1 MDAASFGQNAYF
13 YDAAEGLLTA
23 TILLVAEFCAPEKRH
38 IVSVFK
44 VIQELLVP
52 SKKKGKNQFQQLNR
66 IPPQKRPMTEA
77 EILRRRELRRAA
89 IKKQKRR
96 RTLFLTACALAAVLL
111 IAGIVLLCRS
121 CGRSEGSPH
130 DESIY
135 SSFAMSDRSCVY
147 TFRED
152 GSGELR
158 LSGAPYKFRFALSGR
173 TLSIDFEA
181 EALTD
186 CEYEV
191 AYIDTGLELTAGKGT
206 ATQGEKFTLNRT
218 EK

>member
-1 MDAASFGQNAYF
+1 MQD
-13 YDAAEGLLTA
+13 
-23 TILLVAEFCAPEKRH
+23 
-38 IVSVFK
+38 
-44 VIQELLVP
+44 
-52 SKKKGKNQFQQLNR
+52 NR
-66 IPPQKRPMTEA
+66 IPPQTRPMTEA
-77 EILRRRELRRAA
+77 EMLRRRKLRRE
-89 IKKQKRR
+89 KQKRR
-96 RTLFLTACALAAVLL
+96 RTLFLTACGLAAVLL

-121 CGRSEGSPH
+121 CGRTEGSPH
-130 DESIY
+130 NESIY
-135 SSFAMSDRSCVY
+135 GSFAMSDRSCVY

-158 LSGAPYKFRFALSGR
+158 LSGAPYKFRFTLSGK

-191 AYIDTGLELTAGKGT
+191 AYTDTGLELTAGNGT
-206 ATQGEKFTLNRT
+206 VKQGEMYILNRT

>member
-1 MDAASFGQNAYF
+1 MQD
-13 YDAAEGLLTA
+13 
-23 TILLVAEFCAPEKRH
+23 
-38 IVSVFK
+38 
-44 VIQELLVP
+44 
-52 SKKKGKNQFQQLNR
+52 NR

-77 EILRRRELRRAA
+77 EMLRRRELRRSA

-111 IAGIVLLCRS
+111 IAGIVLLCRG
-121 CGRSEGSPH
+121 CGRTSESSPH

-135 SSFAMSDRSCVY
+135 GSFAMSDKSCVY

-158 LSGAPYKFRFALSGR
+158 LSGAPYKFRFTLSGR
-173 TLSIDFEA
+173 TLFIDFEA

>member
-1 MDAASFGQNAYF
+1 MQD
-13 YDAAEGLLTA
+13 
-23 TILLVAEFCAPEKRH
+23 
-38 IVSVFK
+38 
-44 VIQELLVP
+44 
-52 SKKKGKNQFQQLNR
+52 NR

-89 IKKQKRR
+89 IKRQKRR
-96 RTLFLTACALAAVLL
+96 RTLFLTACGLAAVLL
-111 IAGIVLLCRS
+111 IAGIVLLCRG
-121 CGRSEGSPH
+121 CGHTEGSPRN
-130 DESIY
+130 ESIY
-135 SSFAMSDRSCVY
+135 GSFAMSDKSCVY

-158 LSGAPYKFRFALSGR
+158 LSDAPYRFRFTLSGR

-191 AYIDTGLELTAGKGT
+191 TYIDTGLELTAGKGT
-206 ATQGEKFTLNRT
+206 TTQGEKYILDRT

>member
-1 MDAASFGQNAYF
+1 MQD
-13 YDAAEGLLTA
+13 
-23 TILLVAEFCAPEKRH
+23 
-38 IVSVFK
+38 
-44 VIQELLVP
+44 
-52 SKKKGKNQFQQLNR
+52 NR
-66 IPPQKRPMTEA
+66 IQRPMTEA

-89 IKKQKRR
+89 IKKQQRR
-96 RTLFLTACALAAVLL
+96 RTLFLTACGLAAVLL
-111 IAGIVLLCRS
+111 IAGIVLLCRG
-121 CGRSEGSPH
+121 CGHTESSPH
-130 DESIY
+130 NESIY
-135 SSFAMSDRSCVY
+135 GSFAMPDKSCVY

-158 LSGAPYKFRFALSGR
+158 LSDAPYRFRFTLSGR
-173 TLSIDFEA
+173 TLSIDFES

-206 ATQGEKFTLNRT
+206 TTQGEKYILNRT

>member
-1 MDAASFGQNAYF
+1 MQD
-13 YDAAEGLLTA
+13 
-23 TILLVAEFCAPEKRH
+23 
-38 IVSVFK
+38 
-44 VIQELLVP
+44 
-52 SKKKGKNQFQQLNR
+52 NR
-66 IPPQKRPMTEA
+66 IPRPMTEA
-77 EILRRRELRRAA
+77 EILRRRKLRRAE

-96 RTLFLTACALAAVLL
+96 RTLFLTACGLAAVLL

-121 CGRSEGSPH
+121 CGRSEGGTN
-130 DESIY
+130 ESIY
-135 SSFAMSDRSCVY
+135 GSFAMSDRSCVY

-158 LSGAPYKFRFALSGR
+158 FSGAPYRFRFTLSGR
-173 TLSIDFEA
+173 TLSIDFDA

-191 AYIDTGLELTAGKGT
+191 AYTDTGLELTAGKGT
-206 ATQGEKFTLNRT
+206 ATQGEMYILNRT

>member
-1 MDAASFGQNAYF
+1 MQD
-13 YDAAEGLLTA
+13 
-23 TILLVAEFCAPEKRH
+23 
-38 IVSVFK
+38 
-44 VIQELLVP
+44 
-52 SKKKGKNQFQQLNR
+52 NR
-66 IPPQKRPMTEA
+66 IPRPMTEA
-77 EILRRRELRRAA
+77 EILRRREPRRAA

-96 RTLFLTACALAAVLL
+96 RTLFLTACGLAAVLL

-121 CGRSEGSPH
+121 CGRNEG
-130 DESIY
+130 IY
-135 SSFAMSDRSCVY
+135 GSFAMSDKSCVY

-158 LSGAPYKFRFALSGR
+158 LSGAPYRFRFTLSGK

-181 EALTD
+181 EALAD

-191 AYIDTGLELTAGKGT
+191 AYTDTGLELTAGKGT

>member
-1 MDAASFGQNAYF
+1 
-13 YDAAEGLLTA
+13 
-23 TILLVAEFCAPEKRH
+23 
-38 IVSVFK
+38 
-44 VIQELLVP
+44 
-52 SKKKGKNQFQQLNR
+52 
-66 IPPQKRPMTEA
+66 
-77 EILRRRELRRAA
+77 
-89 IKKQKRR
+89 
-96 RTLFLTACALAAVLL
+96 
-111 IAGIVLLCRS
+111 
-121 CGRSEGSPH
+121 
-130 DESIY
+130 
-135 SSFAMSDRSCVY
+135 MSDRNCVY

-158 LSGAPYKFRFALSGR
+158 LSGAPYKFRFTLSGR

-191 AYIDTGLELTAGKGT
+191 AYTDTGLELTAGKGT